1 MKISYLGP
9 IGTFSYYACEKYL
22 ETKQLQAEKV
32 PFKNITQAI
41 QALIS
46 KEVDYCIVPIEN
58 SIQGSVFETMD
69 TLLSNQNLYIK
80 DEYILPVEHHL
91 MANCSKQNITKI
103 FSHPQALAQCRN
115 YLLENFPNID
125 IEETSST
132 AIAAKHIQTIPNVAC
147 ISNISC
153 SNLYGLDII
162 DENIQDNKDNQT
174 RFIILSLS
182 KDNKN
187 TFHKTSIY
195 FSTLNKPGELY
206 RILGL
211 FNIFDVNLTKIESRP
226 AKTSLGEYVFWI
238 DFENDSSNKS
248 IPILLEQIEKLCSY
262 FRILGT
268 Y

>member
-1 MKISYLGP
+1 MKISFLGP
-9 IGTFSYYACEKYL
+9 IGTFSYSACEKYL
-22 ETKQLQAEKV
+22 QEKNLKAEKV
-32 PFKNITQAI
+32 PFKSITQAI

-46 KEVDYCIVPIEN
+46 KEVNYCIVPIEN
-58 SIQGSVFETMD
+58 SIQGSVFETID
-69 TLLSNQNLYIK
+69 TLLSNQNLFIK

-91 MANCSKQNITKI
+91 MANCEKANISKI

-115 YLLENFPNID
+115 YLIENFPNID
-125 IEETSST
+125 IEETTST
-132 AIAAKHIQTIPNVAC
+132 AIAAKYVETHSNFAC

-153 SNLYGLDII
+153 SKLYGLNII
-162 DENIQDNKDNQT
+162 DKNIQDNRDNQT
-174 RFIILSLS
+174 RFIVLSLS
-182 KDNKN
+182 PENKTIFN
-187 TFHKTSIY
+187 KTSIY

-238 DFENDSSNKS
+238 DFENDNSNKS